1 MKNTI
6 YEEIVDANKKLKEAS
21 TKKPT
26 VLWTFYHSLLVIE
39 LAIIILIEGIEL
51 WQNQIW

>member
-6 YEEIVDANKKLKEAS
+6 YEEIVDANKKLKESS

-26 VLWTFYHSLLVIE
+26 VLWTFYHSLIVIE
-39 LAIIILIEGIEL
+39 LALVVAIEGVEL
-51 WQNQIW
+51 WLSLL